1 MENNKLNYYR
11 NILNKERDRLKKEMK
26 SFEDEQRLSQKDSTG
41 ELSSYDNHP
50 GDEGTLTFEREMD
63 LGLFDNIF
71 SRLKEV
77 DDALEKIDT
86 GDYGICQS
94 CGDSINKERLDLV
107 PATSFC
113 QDCKEIE
120 EDKENVRDRP
130 LEEES
135 FYPSF
140 RGFNDETGANSYDA
154 EDTWQDL
161 AQYGTSSGPVFS
173 DDAVTGEKPRKEA
186 YVDTDELI
194 GTVGIEDSII
204 NDEVDNLEEAV
215 KTSTTFTGIKGQTER

>member
-1 MENNKLNYYR
+1 MNNNRFIQYRDKLY
-11 NILNKERDRLKKEMK
+11 KERERLKKELK
-26 SFEDEQRLSQKDSTG
+26 SFEDEQKLSQKQSTG

-63 LGLFDNIF
+63 LGLMDNIF

-77 DDALEKIDT
+77 DDALEKIET
-86 GDYGICQS
+86 GEYGRCQN
-94 CGDSINKERLDLV
+94 CGDAISAERLELV

-120 EDKENVRDRP
+120 EDKERVRTRP

-135 FYPSF
+135 FFPPF

-186 YVDTDELI
+186 YVDTDELV
-194 GTVGIEDSII
+194 GAVGIEDSLID
-204 NDEVDNLEEAV
+204 DEVDNLEEAE
-215 KTSTTFTGIKGQTER
+215 KTKTTFTGIKGQTER